1 MKMDKVEEVE
11 LKMPILIML
20 IKAVLFPQLIV
31 LVFLAYA
38 GARNVKNLV
47 LVIVIFC
54 WMQLIVKNLMEAIL
68 NFDEDDFN

>member
-1 MKMDKVEEVE
+1 MDKVEEVE
-11 LKMPILIML
+11 SKMPILIML
-20 IKAVLFPQLIV
+20 IKAILYPQLIV

-54 WMQLIVKNLMEAIL
+54 WMQVIVKNLMEAIL

>member
-1 MKMDKVEEVE
+1 MDKVEEVE
-11 LKMPILIML
+11 SKIPILIML
-20 IKAVLFPQLIV
+20 IKAILYPQLIV

>member
-1 MKMDKVEEVE
+1 MDKVEEVE

-20 IKAVLFPQLIV
+20 IKAILYPQLIV

-38 GARNVKNLV
+38 GARNVSSLI
-47 LVIVIFC
+47 LVIIFFC

>member
-1 MKMDKVEEVE
+1 MDKVEEVE
-11 LKMPILIML
+11 SKMPILIML
-20 IKAVLFPQLIV
+20 IKAILYPQLIV